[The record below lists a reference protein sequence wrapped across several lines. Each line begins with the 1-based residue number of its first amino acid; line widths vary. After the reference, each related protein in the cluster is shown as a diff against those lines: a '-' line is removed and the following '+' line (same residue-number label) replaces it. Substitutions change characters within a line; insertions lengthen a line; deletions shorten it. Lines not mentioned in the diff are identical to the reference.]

1 MTEIV
6 IAVFRSARSA
16 QLAVDDLN
24 AARVQSASVRQFA
37 RHSDLPDDLL
47 KIRPNAPMPGDR
59 VVAVTV
65 DERHAD
71 LVMDIVGMQSPV
83 SMTEAPLTASP
94 R

>member
-1 MTEIV
+1 MTEVV

-24 AARVQSASVRQFA
+24 AARVQSASVREFA
-37 RHSDLPDDLL
+37 RHSDLPDHLL
-47 KIRPNAPMPGDR
+47 KMRPDTPMFGGT

-65 DERHAD
+65 DERHAG

-83 SMTEAPLTASP
+83 SMTEARLAASP